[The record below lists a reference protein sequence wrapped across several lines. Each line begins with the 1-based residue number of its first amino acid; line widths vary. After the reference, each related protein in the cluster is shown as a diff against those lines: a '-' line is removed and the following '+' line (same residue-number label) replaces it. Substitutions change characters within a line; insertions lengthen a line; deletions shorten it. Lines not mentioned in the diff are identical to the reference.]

1 MFLKLKD
8 KNLTELIKGSFV
20 SLFLKVL
27 GMLFGYLAM
36 LFVTNHFGAKEWGVF
51 SLCFTI
57 LSITILLPKFGF
69 DNSLVRIITEL
80 NVNKN
85 INEIVRV
92 VLKAV
97 IISLCLSVITILLI
111 YIFSDAIVK
120 LSNEE
125 SIGFY
130 IKTICLAIIPVS
142 ILTIFSA
149 VFQALKKTALYIL
162 FQTTLIN
169 IIFFITLIYCN
180 YTNCEVKIFELYF
193 FSICIA
199 FFFGGIFLLRYFF
212 LKKPIQLSFKNGLY
226 SYKSIIN
233 ISLPML
239 FSNSFALMMGWSDI
253 IILSYFKT
261 SADVGIFDSVL
272 RLSMLSSISLIAI
285 NAIATPKFVEFYSK
299 KDIEG
304 LKDIVQKSTKLIF
317 YTSTPILL
325 TLIFFSKTILSFFGE
340 EFIAGYI
347 ALICLCASRFV
358 NAISGSVGY
367 IMQMTDQ
374 QKVFKNI
381 LIIALFLNVI
391 LNLIL
396 IPNYSFL
403 GAAIASSITMVFWN
417 ITLVLIIKKKFGFWT
432 IFTFNTKKKII

>member
-8 KNLTELIKGSFV
+8 KNLTELLKGSFV

-36 LFVTNHFGAKEWGVF
+36 LFVTNHFGAKEWGIF

-85 INEIVRV
+85 KKEIARV
-92 VLKAV
+92 ILKAI
-97 IISLCLSVITILLI
+97 IISLCFSAITIILLN
-111 YIFSDAIVK
+111 IFSDTIIKVSK
-120 LSNEE
+120 KEV
-125 SIGFY
+125 IGLY
-130 IKTICLAIIPVS
+130 IKTISFAIIPVS
-142 ILTIFSA
+142 ILTIISA

-169 IIFFITLIYCN
+169 IIFLVLLIYCY
-180 YTNCEVKIFELYF
+180 YTKSEIKIFELYF

-199 FFFGGIFLLRYFF
+199 FFFATLFLIRYFF
-212 LKKPIQLSFKNGLY
+212 LKQKVKVSFKKSIY
-226 SYKSIIN
+226 TYKSIIN

-261 SADVGIFDSVL
+261 SSDVGIFDSVL

-285 NAIATPKFVEFYSK
+285 NAIATPKFVEFYTK
-299 KDIEG
+299 NDIEG

-317 YTSTPILL
+317 YTSAPILL
-325 TLIFFSKTILSFFGE
+325 ILIFFSKTILGFFGE
-340 EFIAGYI
+340 EFIVGYV
-347 ALICLCASRFV
+347 ALICLCASRFI

-381 LIIALFLNVI
+381 LIIAFFLNVV
-391 LNLIL
+391 LNIIL
-396 IPNYSFL
+396 IPSYSFL
-403 GAAIASSITMVFWN
+403 GAAMASSITMIFWN
-417 ITLVLIIKKKFGFWT
+417 IVLVLIIKKKFGFWT
-432 IFTFNTKKKII
+432 IFTFNLKKKII